1 MRSIEYINLFI
12 SIFTFFG
19 GLYMYIIHTCRLN
32 QQQNRLNMQQEQL
45 NAQQAKLNEYL
56 LQKSKEETLEKRQ
69 AFIEAYVYRTQ
80 DGKGKPV
87 WKMRIYNKGKSKA
100 RNIKFESKTLDND
113 NGIHLL
119 IPDDMFPIP
128 SIQPQGYVDICIML
142 LVGHN
147 LSHKIKFIWDDETG
161 VNRSQEQDVLFQ

>member
-1 MRSIEYINLFI
+1 
-12 SIFTFFG
+12 
-19 GLYMYIIHTCRLN
+19 
-32 QQQNRLNMQQEQL
+32 MQQEQL

-128 SIQPQGYVDICIML
+128 SLQPQGYVDICIML